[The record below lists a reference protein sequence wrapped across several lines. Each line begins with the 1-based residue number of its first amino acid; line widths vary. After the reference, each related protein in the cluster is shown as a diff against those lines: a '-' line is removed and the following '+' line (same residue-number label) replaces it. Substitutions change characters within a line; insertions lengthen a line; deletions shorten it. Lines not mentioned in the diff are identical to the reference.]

1 MSATDHPGAATSREG
16 RPTNQRADA
25 QRNRGAILAATPIA
39 LRKNPDASIADIA
52 AEAGVGRMTLYGHFK
67 TRAELIEAAVVE
79 SLKRGDDVLSE
90 VPLDDDPAEALGRL
104 VESSWTLVDQARGL
118 LADAQK
124 ELPAARI
131 RELHETVEA
140 RMRNLLERGQ
150 REGRFRDDLP
160 VSWLLTTTH
169 VVINAAADEITAG
182 RLDPSDAARFINAIL
197 QPAFAPP
204 AD

>member
-1 MSATDHPGAATSREG
+1 MSATDHTGAAMSREG
-16 RPTNQRADA
+16 RPSNQRADA
-25 QRNRGAILAATPIA
+25 QRNRGAILMATPIA

-67 TRAELIEAAVVE
+67 TRAELIEAAAVE

-118 LADAQK
+118 LAAAQK

-131 RELHETVEA
+131 RELHETVEHA
-140 RMRNLLERGQ
+140 CATCWK
-150 REGRFRDDLP
+150 EG
-160 VSWLLTTTH
+160 S
-169 VVINAAADEITAG
+169 EKAG
-182 RLDPSDAARFINAIL
+182 SGMTCR
-197 QPAFAPP
+197 
-204 AD
+204 